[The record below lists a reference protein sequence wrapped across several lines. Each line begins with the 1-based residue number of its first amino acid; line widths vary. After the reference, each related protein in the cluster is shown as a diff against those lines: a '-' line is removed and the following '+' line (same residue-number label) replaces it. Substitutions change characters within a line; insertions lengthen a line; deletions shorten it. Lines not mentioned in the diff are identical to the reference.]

1 MTAARPSRPPGM
13 PFVVRQA
20 NGSMLLLVVAVPLH
34 TESAT
39 PASPANSGSRGV
51 FDHRCMADCCVIVS
65 SVRLD
70 RVHASPLETD
80 YDDGSR
86 VAAADPIP
94 RASRRRYCVVLLRAA
109 TRIPTRRQTARGK
122 LEADRPQRHEPGLWA
137 ISPSGLRSG
146 RRLRLGRGAWGRW
159 RSRGA

>member
-94 RASRRRYCVVLLRAA
+94 RASRTPLLCRSSQGGYPNSYSK
-109 TRIPTRRQTARGK
+109 TNSQRKVRG
-122 LEADRPQRHEPGLWA
+122 
-137 ISPSGLRSG
+137 
-146 RRLRLGRGAWGRW
+146 
-159 RSRGA
+159 